1 MVTELADGGGIK
13 AEGPLSLL
21 LDLLSKQLKFRYT
34 LVPPIDG
41 TWGMKTTD
49 GNFTG
54 MVGMLQRNVSKR
66 LVIEHAKAVTD
77 VHLVGFVQLQTTP
90 NPIH

>member
-1 MVTELADGGGIK
+1 MNLSWPLIQIACGSWTPFVMVTELADGGGIK

-41 TWGMKTTD
+41 TWGVKTTD

-54 MVGMLQRNVSKR
+54 MVGMLQRNA
-66 LVIEHAKAVTD
+66 I
-77 VHLVGFVQLQTTP
+77 QP
-90 NPIH
+90 